1 MIVIGKRHNQLI
13 ATIDDH
19 KNVEIWKEKF
29 IKQTKKLQKYF
40 DLVSVID
47 FKLRNYFY
55 KFQFKMLLVAKTVL
69 YLGTSIVQSISHET
83 LKHIKPLNVATV

>member
-1 MIVIGKRHNQLI
+1 MIVIGKRHTQLI

-40 DLVSVID
+40 DLVSALD
-47 FKLRNYFY
+47 FKLRNYFC

-83 LKHIKPLNVATV
+83 LKHIKPLNVAAV

>member
-1 MIVIGKRHNQLI
+1 MIVIGKRHTQLI